1 MFEFSCFR
9 SSHEELL
16 HQMLFDIEIGVL
28 QNSGKSFNKTAEPL
42 QLY

>member
-9 SSHEELL
+9 RSHEKLL